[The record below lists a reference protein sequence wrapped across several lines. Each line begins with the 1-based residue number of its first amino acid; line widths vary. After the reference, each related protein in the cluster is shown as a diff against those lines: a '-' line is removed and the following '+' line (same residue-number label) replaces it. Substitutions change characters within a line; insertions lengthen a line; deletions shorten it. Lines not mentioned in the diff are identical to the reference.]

1 MSELQM
7 IWDEVVSMLELE
19 LNNIQLR
26 NWIMPLDPISLSDH
40 RLILDAKS
48 EFIRTMAQKKYLDS
62 IQKCVSYIC
71 QGPVEVEFIDPS
83 QDDYYVIIDQYKIQ
97 DDGQMALTRQ
107 TADGESSQS
116 RLSSHET
123 GSRDRQPPGDGQGT
137 WGDEGHYQRDTGTA
151 NDRPQPQE
159 NPSAQ
164 NEYLLAQRL
173 QEEKNLRDQQR
184 ANNGYRT
191 LNPKYTMESFVRGKS
206 NDFAYATAKA
216 VVSNPGFVYNPLF
229 IYGLSGLGKT
239 HLMQAIAHEI
249 LNNDPSKKVLYIT
262 SEKFMNEMI
271 AMIENGTNQE
281 KEKFRLKYRSIDVLL
296 IDDIQFI
303 AGKKATMEEIFHTFN
318 DLKEANKQIVLSSDK
333 PPKELKNLEERL
345 VTRFE
350 GGMTADIQ
358 KPDFETRVAILNHK
372 MKGESISL
380 PRYVLEF
387 IANNISENIR
397 ELEGALLR
405 VIAYFQFKAIDP
417 MNADKDEVM
426 QIARDA
432 LKLEER
438 KDLVITIDQIM
449 SEVTSYYDLEKN
461 DLTSK
466 SRQSSITLPR
476 QIAMYLA
483 RNLTNLSLVSIGQSF
498 DRDHTTVMHAIDKIE
513 SKLKNDDDLQDEIN
527 GLVNLIKQA

>member
-26 NWIMPLDPISLSDH
+26 NWIMPLDPISLSDY

-71 QGPVEVEFIDPS
+71 QGPVEVELIDPS
-83 QDDYYVIIDQYKIQ
+83 QDDYYVIIDKYKIQ
-97 DDGQMALTRQ
+97 DDGQVAMTGR
-107 TADGESSQS
+107 TAESKIADKNHPSFTDVKFSPQGRDEQRPSWQWTSSSGEPSEKNYASSQQKRIS
-116 RLSSHET
+116 QSESLV
-123 GSRDRQPPGDGQGT
+123 
-137 WGDEGHYQRDTGTA
+137 A
-151 NDRPQPQE
+151 K
-159 NPSAQ
+159 
-164 NEYLLAQRL
+164 RL

-249 LNNDPSKKVLYIT
+249 LNNDPSKKVLYLT

-387 IANNISENIR
+387 IANNITENIR

-417 MNADKDEVM
+417 INANKDEVM

-438 KDLVITIDQIM
+438 RDLVITIEQIM
-449 SEVTSYYDLEKN
+449 TEVTSYYELEKN

-513 SKLKNDDDLQDEIN
+513 SKLKNNDDLQDEIN
-527 GLVNLIKQA
+527 GLINLIKQA

>member
-1 MSELQM
+1 
-7 IWDEVVSMLELE
+7 
-19 LNNIQLR
+19 
-26 NWIMPLDPISLSDH
+26 
-40 RLILDAKS
+40 
-48 EFIRTMAQKKYLDS
+48 
-62 IQKCVSYIC
+62 
-71 QGPVEVEFIDPS
+71 
-83 QDDYYVIIDQYKIQ
+83 
-97 DDGQMALTRQ
+97 
-107 TADGESSQS
+107 
-116 RLSSHET
+116 
-123 GSRDRQPPGDGQGT
+123 
-137 WGDEGHYQRDTGTA
+137 
-151 NDRPQPQE
+151 
-159 NPSAQ
+159 
-164 NEYLLAQRL
+164 
-173 QEEKNLRDQQR
+173 
-184 ANNGYRT
+184 
-191 LNPKYTMESFVRGKS
+191 
-206 NDFAYATAKA
+206 
-216 VVSNPGFVYNPLF
+216 
-229 IYGLSGLGKT
+229 
-239 HLMQAIAHEI
+239 
-249 LNNDPSKKVLYIT
+249 
-262 SEKFMNEMI
+262 
-271 AMIENGTNQE
+271 
-281 KEKFRLKYRSIDVLL
+281 
-296 IDDIQFI
+296 
-303 AGKKATMEEIFHTFN
+303 MEEIFHTFN

-387 IANNISENIR
+387 IANNITENIR

-417 MNADKDEVM
+417 INANKDEVM

-438 KDLVITIDQIM
+438 RDLVITIEQIM
-449 SEVTSYYDLEKN
+449 TEVTSYYELEKN

-513 SKLKNDDDLQDEIN
+513 SKLKNNDDLQDEIN
-527 GLVNLIKQA
+527 GLINLIKQA